1 VKISHTAASLIGS
14 AASGLIRAIQSDTGI
29 LVPRS
34 AVEERITVLYSGLIK
49 EFIEDENSWER
60 RPMPGKYD
68 VYLEIR
74 KAEGTLSE
82 YDLTRRGLVIED
94 FTDGIEF
101 NKHNMRVA
109 QSRIKSESD
118 LAHAKECSVC
128 GQIKDRSR
136 FPKSGGSKCK
146 TCVDRN
152 TRENRRNT
160 GS

>member
-1 VKISHTAASLIGS
+1 MKISHTASSLIGS

-34 AVEERITVLYSGLIK
+34 AVESKVTDLYISLVK
-49 EFIEDENSWER
+49 EFIEDEDSWER
-60 RPMPGKYD
+60 RPIPGRYD

-74 KAEGTLSE
+74 TASGTVSD
-82 YDLTRRGLVIED
+82 YDLTRRGLTIED

-109 QSRIKSESD
+109 HSRIKSD
-118 LAHAKECSVC
+118 TQLAHSKECSVC
-128 GQIKDRSR
+128 GQVKDRSR
-136 FPKSGGSKCK
+136 FPKAGGSKCK

-152 TRENRRNT
+152 TRENRRSAET
-160 GS
+160 

>member
-1 VKISHTAASLIGS
+1 MKISHTAASLIGS
-14 AASGLIRAIQSDTGI
+14 AASGLIRAIQSDTGVLI
-29 LVPRS
+29 PRS
-34 AVEERITVLYSGLIK
+34 AVEERVTTLYTTLVK
-49 EFIEDENSWER
+49 EFIEDESSWER

-74 KAEGTLSE
+74 TANGTVSE
-82 YDLTRRGLVIED
+82 YDLTRRGLTIED

-109 QSRIKSESD
+109 QSRINVDSQ
-118 LAHAKECSVC
+118 LAHSKECSIC
-128 GQIKDRSR
+128 GQVKDRSR

-152 TRENRRNT
+152 TRENKRSSGT
-160 GS
+160 